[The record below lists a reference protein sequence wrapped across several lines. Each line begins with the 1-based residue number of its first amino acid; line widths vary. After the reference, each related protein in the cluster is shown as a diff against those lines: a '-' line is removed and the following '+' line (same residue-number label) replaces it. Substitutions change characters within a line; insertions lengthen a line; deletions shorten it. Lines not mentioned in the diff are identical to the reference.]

1 MREMRIVL
9 SLAALGSLLTLGQPA
24 PASIERGTLRL
35 HYVQKPIGYE
45 RYEVVPDGDLSHRL
59 VRRSAGREGGSASG
73 AEADATAVTLTAD
86 FDFTDRGGRVQLAA
100 TLRTKADFTPVSFQ
114 AKGKSY
120 RFVNVDSDVR
130 VEGSDAVVRA
140 DGAVESRVTL
150 PAQFFTVDGY
160 APFSAQMLLLR
171 YWKLHGQ
178 PRVLRT
184 VPGQPTNDV
193 FIEARGREAIRI
205 GEKVTTLDRFA
216 IDGVVWG
223 RETLWLDQRGALAA
237 AITRAGGLSFEAIRE
252 DLEPALVQFVQRST
266 RDRIGDLE
274 SITRVNAPL
283 KSGTYAM
290 VGATIVD
297 GTNRPPVPDGVVL
310 VRDGRIADTGSR
322 AEVAIPDGVP
332 TVDVSGKTL
341 VPGLWDMHTHVTQIE
356 WAPVYLASGVTTV
369 RDMGNEFEFITMLRD
384 AIASKRALGPRLLLA
399 GLVDGPGPNAF
410 GVYYAATP
418 DEAKQVVAKYHDAGF
433 QQIKIYSLI
442 TPPLVEAICAEAHRL
457 GMTVTGHVPNGMT
470 IDQAATAGMDQ
481 IAHLAIRGEAGS
493 DDVNRVIGVLRERKT
508 VIDPTQSWNELLGH
522 AAGAPIAAFQP
533 GIAKIPPPL
542 NRLFSNAGSA
552 GIDAATARTRLERGL
567 RVVKALY
574 DAGVPVVAGTDEGIP
589 GHSVHREIELYVEAG
604 LTPLQALQAAT
615 IVPARAMKLDAELG
629 TIEKGK
635 RADIVVL
642 NANPL
647 ERIQNIRSARWTIID
662 GRVYDTQALWRSV
675 RFQP

>member
-1 MREMRIVL
+1 MRV
-9 SLAALGSLLTLGQPA
+9 ALTALLGALLGLGQP
-24 PASIERGTLRL
+24 SSLSTERGTLRL

-45 RYEVVPDGDLSHRL
+45 RYEL
-59 VRRSAGREGGSASG
+59 A
-73 AEADATAVTLTAD
+73 ADADSLKLTAD

-100 TLRTKADFTPVSFQ
+100 TLRTKADFTPLSFE

-120 RFVNVDSDVR
+120 RFVNVDSSVR
-130 VEGSDAVVRA
+130 IEGSDALVRA
-140 DGAVESRVTL
+140 DGAAESRVTL

-171 YWKLHGQ
+171 YWKQHGQ
-178 PRVLRT
+178 PRLLRT

-193 FIEARGREAIRI
+193 IVEARGREAIRI
-205 GEKVTTLDRFA
+205 GDKVVPLERFA

-223 RETLWLDQRGALAA
+223 RETLWLDERGALAA
-237 AITRAGGLSFEAIRE
+237 AITRAGGLGFEAVRE
-252 DLEPALVQFVQRST
+252 DLEPALVQFVQRAT

-274 SITRVNAPL
+274 SITRANAPL

-297 GTNRPPVPDGVVL
+297 GTGRPPVADGVVI
-310 VRDGRIADTGSR
+310 VRDGRIADVGPKSS
-322 AEVAIPDGVP
+322 VAIPTDAP

-341 VPGLWDMHTHVTQIE
+341 VPGLWDMHTHVTQVE

-369 RDMGNEFEFITMLRD
+369 RDMGNEFEFITSLRD
-384 AIASKRALGPRLLLA
+384 AVASRRALGPRLLLA

-410 GVYYAATP
+410 GVYYAATV
-418 DEAKQVVAKYHDAGF
+418 EEVKQVVRKYHDAGF

-470 IDQAATAGMDQ
+470 IDQAAVAGMDH

-493 DDVNRVIGVLRERKT
+493 DEVNKTIAVLRERKT

-522 AAGAPIAAFQP
+522 AAGTPIAAFQP
-533 GIAKIPPPL
+533 GVAKIPPPL
-542 NRLFSNAGSA
+542 NRLFSNAGAA
-552 GIDAATARTRLERGL
+552 GIDAAAARTRLERGL
-567 RVVKALY
+567 RVVKALHE
-574 DAGVPVVAGTDEGIP
+574 AGVPVVAGTDEGIP

-604 LTPLQALQAAT
+604 FTPLEALQAAT
-615 IVPARAMKLDAELG
+615 IVPARAMKLESELG

-635 RADIVVL
+635 RADLVVL

-647 ERIQNIRSARWTIID
+647 EQVRNIRTVRWTIID
-662 GRVYDTQALWRSV
+662 GRVYDAQALWRSV

>member
-1 MREMRIVL
+1 MRV
-9 SLAALGSLLTLGQPA
+9 ALTTALFGALLGLVQPSSA
-24 PASIERGTLRL
+24 PVERGTLRL

-45 RYEVVPDGDLSHRL
+45 RYEIAPDD
-59 VRRSAGREGGSASG
+59 
-73 AEADATAVTLTAD
+73 DALKLTAD

-100 TLRTKADFTPVSFQ
+100 TLRTKADFTPLSFE

-120 RFVNVDSDVR
+120 RFVNVDSSVR
-130 VEGSDAVVRA
+130 VEGSDARVRA
-140 DGAVESRVTL
+140 DGAAESRVTL
-150 PAQFFTVDGY
+150 TGPFFTVDGY

-171 YWKLHGQ
+171 YWKQHGQ
-178 PRVLRT
+178 PRLLRT
-184 VPGQPTNDV
+184 IPGQPTNDV
-193 FIEARGREAIRI
+193 IVEARGREVIRV
-205 GEKVTTLDRFA
+205 GEKMIPLERFA

-223 RETLWLDQRGALAA
+223 RETLWLDERGSLAA
-237 AITRAGGLSFEAIRE
+237 AITRAGGLSFEAVRE
-252 DLEPALVQFVQRST
+252 DLEPALVQFVQRAT
-266 RDRIGDLE
+266 RDRIADLE
-274 SITRVNAPL
+274 SITRANAPL

-297 GTNRPPVPDGVVL
+297 GTDRPPVSDGAVI
-310 VRDGRIADTGSR
+310 VRDGRIADVGPRSS
-322 AEVAIPDGVP
+322 VAIPADVP
-332 TVDVSGKTL
+332 TVDVSGRTL
-341 VPGLWDMHTHVTQIE
+341 VPGLWDMHTHVTQVE

-369 RDMGNEFEFITMLRD
+369 RDMGNEFEFITSLRD
-384 AIASKRALGPRLLLA
+384 AVASKRALGPHLLLA

-410 GVYYAATP
+410 GIDYAATV
-418 DEAKQVVAKYHDAGF
+418 DEAKQVVGKYHDAGF

-470 IDQAATAGMDQ
+470 IDQAAVAGMDH

-493 DDVNRVIGVLRERKT
+493 DEVNKTIAVLRERRT

-522 AAGAPIAAFQP
+522 AAGTPIAAFQP
-533 GIAKIPPPL
+533 GVAKIPPPL
-542 NRLFSNAGSA
+542 NRLFSNAGAA
-552 GIDAATARTRLERGL
+552 GIDAAAARVRLERGL
-567 RVVKALY
+567 RVVKALH

-604 LTPLQALQAAT
+604 FTPLEALQAAT
-615 IVPARAMKLDAELG
+615 IVSARAMKRDSDLG

-635 RADIVVL
+635 RADLVVL

-647 ERIQNIRSARWTIID
+647 EQIRNIRTVRWTIID
-662 GRVYDTQALWRSV
+662 GRVYDAPALWRSV

>member
-1 MREMRIVL
+1 MMRAMRVTL
-9 SLAALGSLLTLGQPA
+9 SLAAVGALLGLGQPVPA
-24 PASIERGTLRL
+24 PIERGALRL

-45 RYEVVPDGDLSHRL
+45 RYEIAQDGDALK
-59 VRRSAGREGGSASG
+59 
-73 AEADATAVTLTAD
+73 LTAD

-100 TLRTKADFTPVSFQ
+100 TLRTKADFTPLSFQ

-120 RFVNVDSDVR
+120 RFVSVDSDVR
-130 VEGSDAVVRA
+130 VEGGEAAVRA
-140 DGAVESRVTL
+140 DGAPENRVAL
-150 PAQFFTVDGY
+150 PMPFYTVDGY

-171 YWKLHGQ
+171 YWKQHGQ
-178 PRVLRT
+178 PRLLRT

-193 FIEARGREAIRI
+193 IVEARGREVIRL
-205 GEKVTTLDRFA
+205 GARVVPLERFA

-223 RETLWLDQRGALAA
+223 RETLWLDERGSLAA
-237 AITRAGGLSFEAIRE
+237 AITRAGGLSFEAVRE
-252 DLEPALVQFVQRST
+252 DLEPALVPFVQRAT

-274 SITRVNAPL
+274 SITRLNPPL
-283 KSGTYAM
+283 KSGAYAM

-297 GTNRPPVPDGVVL
+297 GTGRPPVNDGVVI
-310 VRDGRIADTGSR
+310 VRDGRIADTGPR
-322 AEVAIPDGVP
+322 ASVPIPDGVP
-332 TVDVSGKTL
+332 TVDVAGKTL
-341 VPGLWDMHTHVTQIE
+341 VPGLWDMHTHATQIE

-369 RDMGNEFEFITMLRD
+369 RDMGNEFEFITSLRD
-384 AIASKRALGPRLLLA
+384 AVASKRALGPRLLLA

-410 GVYYAATP
+410 GVYNAATP
-418 DEAKQVVAKYHDAGF
+418 EEVKQVVGKYHAAGF

-470 IDQAATAGMDQ
+470 IDQAAVAGMDH
-481 IAHLAIRGEAGS
+481 IAHLPIRGEAES
-493 DDVNRVIGVLRERKT
+493 EDVNRTIAVLRERGT

-522 AAGAPIAAFQP
+522 AAGTPIAAFQP
-533 GIAKIPPPL
+533 GVTKIPPPL
-542 NRLFSNAGSA
+542 NRLFSNAGTA

-567 RVVKALY
+567 RIVKALH
-574 DAGVPVVAGTDEGIP
+574 DAGVPVVVGTDEGIP

-604 LTPLQALQAAT
+604 FTPMEALQAAT

-629 TIEKGK
+629 TIERGK
-635 RADIVVL
+635 RADLVVL

-647 ERIQNIRSARWTIID
+647 DEIRNIRAVRWTISD
-662 GRVYDTQALWRSV
+662 GRVYDAQALWRSV

>member
-1 MREMRIVL
+1 MRAMRIVL
-9 SLAALGSLLTLGQPA
+9 SLAALGSLLAFGQPA

-45 RYEVVPDGDLSHRL
+45 RYEVTPDGDLS
-59 VRRSAGREGGSASG
+59 GRSASG
-73 AEADATAVTLTAD
+73 AKADAVKLTAD

-100 TLRTKADFTPVSFQ
+100 TLRAKADFTPISFQ

-130 VEGSDAVVRA
+130 VEGSDAAVRA

-205 GEKVTTLDRFA
+205 GEKVTTLERFA

-223 RETLWLDQRGALAA
+223 RETLWLDERGSLAA
-237 AITRAGGLSFEAIRE
+237 AITRAGGLSFEAVRE
-252 DLEPALVQFVQRST
+252 DLEPALVQFVQRAT

-274 SITRVNAPL
+274 SITRINAPL

-297 GTNRPPVPDGVVL
+297 GTNRPPVADGVVL
-310 VRDGRIADTGSR
+310 VRDGRIADAGSR
-322 AEVAIPDGVP
+322 AAVPVPDGVP

-369 RDMGNEFEFITMLRD
+369 RDMGNEFEFITVLRD

-418 DEAKQVVAKYHDAGF
+418 DEAKQAVGKYHDAGF

-493 DDVNRVIGVLRERKT
+493 DEVNRVIGVLRARKT

-522 AAGAPIAAFQP
+522 AAGTPIAAFQP
-533 GIAKIPPPL
+533 GVAKIPPPL
-542 NRLFSNAGSA
+542 NRLFSNAGAA
-552 GIDAATARTRLERGL
+552 GIDAAAARARLERGL
-567 RVVKALY
+567 RIVKALH

-635 RADIVVL
+635 RADMVVL

-647 ERIQNIRSARWTIID
+647 QRIQNIRSARWTIID